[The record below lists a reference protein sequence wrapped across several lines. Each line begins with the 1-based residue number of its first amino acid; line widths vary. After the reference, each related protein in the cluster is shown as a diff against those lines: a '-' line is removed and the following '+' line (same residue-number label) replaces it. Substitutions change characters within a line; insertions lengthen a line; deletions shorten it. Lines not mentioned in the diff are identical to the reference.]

1 MTQPMAFVIEDDVNL
16 ADAFAEAVRAAGYQA
31 ENIYDGKTA
40 KTRLM
45 ESPPAL
51 VILDLHIPL
60 ITREDE
66 IIKLINADER
76 LVHTRVVITTADS
89 VSAEALRENASLV
102 LLKPIGFGQ
111 LKTLAERLR
120 PAEPK

>member
-1 MTQPMAFVIEDDVNL
+1 MTQPLAFIIEDDVNL
-16 ADAFAEAVRAAGYQA
+16 ADAFSEAVHQAGY
-31 ENIYDGKTA
+31 ETEIIYDGNTA
-40 KTRLM
+40 KKRLN
-45 ESPPAL
+45 ESLPAL
-51 VILDLHIPL
+51 VILDLHIPM
-60 ITREDE
+60 ISREDE

-120 PAEPK
+120 PAEAK

>member
-1 MTQPMAFVIEDDVNL
+1 MTQPLAFVIEDDVNL

-66 IIKLINADER
+66 IIKMINADDR
-76 LVHTRVVITTADS
+76 FAKTRVVITTADS
-89 VSAEALRENASLV
+89 VSAEALQNSATLV
-102 LLKPIGFGQ
+102 LLKPIGFSQ
-111 LKTLAERLR
+111 LKMLAERLK
-120 PAEPK
+120 PVEK